1 MRKYFYFRNEA
12 DEDDDDAAVDSG
24 MVPVANITGLL
35 PTSTTALTVF
45 WKSQKNESIQ
55 DSVALTCTQGKV
67 KDVIQAMVQ
76 VMNDGPHSDGITV
89 IADDS
94 TVEFDG
100 AAGSKT
106 AIYFNEHVTACAAL
120 SVG

>member
-55 DSVALTCTQGKV
+55 DSVVLTCTQGKV

-76 VMNDGPHSDGITV
+76 AMNDGPHSDGITV

-94 TVEFDG
+94 TTDFVGDATK
-100 AAGSKT
+100 AAV
-106 AIYFNEHVTACAAL
+106 YFNEHVTACAAL

>member
-106 AIYFNEHVTACAAL
+106 AVYFNEHVTACGAL

>member
-45 WKSQKNESIQ
+45 WKSQKTNLFKI
-55 DSVALTCTQGKV
+55 V
-67 KDVIQAMVQ
+67 
-76 VMNDGPHSDGITV
+76 
-89 IADDS
+89 
-94 TVEFDG
+94 
-100 AAGSKT
+100 
-106 AIYFNEHVTACAAL
+106 
-120 SVG
+120 